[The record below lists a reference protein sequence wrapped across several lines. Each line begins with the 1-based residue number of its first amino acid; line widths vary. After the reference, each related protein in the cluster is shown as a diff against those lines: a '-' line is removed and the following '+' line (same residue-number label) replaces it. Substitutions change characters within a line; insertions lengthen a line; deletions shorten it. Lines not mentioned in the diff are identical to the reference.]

1 MTVDPTPYLGVSVCV
16 LALLSRSPRANSS
29 FEGRLPRDTVL
40 ENLAQEEKQNLWM
53 TTVLE
58 LFNSLLSCFNTR
70 DMAIMRCAHGVV
82 KRILV

>member
-1 MTVDPTPYLGVSVCV
+1 
-16 LALLSRSPRANSS
+16 
-29 FEGRLPRDTVL
+29 
-40 ENLAQEEKQNLWM
+40 M